1 MVCFNIM
8 DNASCILF
16 CKLIKYQVNTQQAT
30 ALEGFQA
37 EAMPSFRSI
46 ISDVNHHAQIIFFT
60 DH

>member
-1 MVCFNIM
+1 M